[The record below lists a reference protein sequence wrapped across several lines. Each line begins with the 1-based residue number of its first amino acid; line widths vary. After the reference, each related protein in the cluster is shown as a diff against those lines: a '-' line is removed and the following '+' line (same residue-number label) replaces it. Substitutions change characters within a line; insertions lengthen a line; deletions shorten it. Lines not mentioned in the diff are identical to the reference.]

1 MVCDVAV
8 TRKYAKELI
17 ALAPDVIFCI
27 GNSSMPLLAETTRS
41 IPVVFTIVIDPVG
54 AGFVESLSRPGG
66 NVTGFMMFEYSLS
79 GKWLELLKQITP
91 SVTRAAVLRE
101 PTSTAGI
108 GQFAVAEAVAPSL
121 GIEATAINV
130 GDAREIE
137 RGIEAFARSANCGLI
152 VTAAP
157 SVIINHQLIIS
168 LAVRY
173 SLPTIY
179 FERLFPTNGGLISYG
194 SNFIDQSRQAARYVD
209 RILRGEKP
217 ADLPVQ
223 APTKYE
229 LIFNLKTAKALGL
242 TVPTYQRHLRLTLIA
257 TANRFRTASVESE
270 VDDEVTYV
278 RASRSRLLR

>member
-1 MVCDVAV
+1 MGRIAKADYTKCD
-8 TRKYAKELI
+8 K
-17 ALAPDVIFCI
+17 
-27 GNSSMPLLAETTRS
+27 S
-41 IPVVFTIVIDPVG
+41 
-54 AGFVESLSRPGG
+54 SRPSR
-66 NVTGFMMFEYSLS
+66 THLH
-79 GKWLELLKQITP
+79 
-91 SVTRAAVLRE
+91 
-101 PTSTAGI
+101 AGI
-108 GQFAVAEAVAPSL
+108 GQFAVMEAVAPSL

-137 RGIEAFARSANCGLI
+137 RGIEAFARSANGGLI

-157 SVIINHQLIIS
+157 SVIINYQLIIS

-242 TVPTYQRHLRLTLIA
+242 TVPPTLLA
-257 TANRFRTASVESE
+257 RA
-270 VDDEVTYV
+270 DEVIE
-278 RASRSRLLR
+278 